1 MQTHKI
7 SWRVGMTNQLPD
19 QLSFLRL
26 NTEEPTSKD
35 LSLPLE
41 RIPEPGLVTRP
52 VDVRGSSS
60 PVHTGAMLVV
70 CAYLIESVK
79 LCLLSSMNW

>member
-35 LSLPLE
+35 LSLPLK
-41 RIPEPGLVTRP
+41 RIPEPDHMTRP
-52 VDVRGSSS
+52 VDVRGSLG
-60 PVHTGAMLVV
+60 PVNTGAVLVV
-70 CAYLIESVK
+70 CVYLIESVK
-79 LCLLSSMNW
+79 LCLLSSM

>member
-41 RIPEPGLVTRP
+41 RIPEPGHLTRP

-60 PVHTGAMLVV
+60 PVHTGAIHVL

-79 LCLLSSMNW
+79 LCLLRSM

>member
-41 RIPEPGLVTRP
+41 RIPEPGHMTRP
-52 VDVRGSSS
+52 VDVRGSLG
-60 PVHTGAMLVV
+60 PVNTGAVLVV
-70 CAYLIESVK
+70 CVYLIESVK
-79 LCLLSSMNW
+79 LCLLSSM